1 MFIVL
6 LIAGLVLIILG
17 FIVIILSYLAG
28 AERKES
34 VAGGV
39 VVIGPIPIVFGS
51 SIKAVK
57 IVLVLAIILT
67 ILSILLTVLL
77 LKVSL

>member
-1 MFIVL
+1 MFIAL
-6 LIAGLVLIILG
+6 LITGLVLIVLG
-17 FIVIILSYLAG
+17 FIIVMLFHIAN
-28 AERKES
+28 AEREES

-39 VVIGPIPIVFGS
+39 IVIGPIPLVFGT

-57 IVLVLAIILT
+57 FLLVLAIVLT
-67 ILSILLTVLL
+67 ALSILLTVLL